1 MRRATERPLFFCGG
15 NMQIEEI
22 NVKELVP
29 YERNPRKNDKSVDKV
44 AESIKTFGFK
54 VPIVIDKDNVVVC
67 GHTRL
72 KAAKKLGLEKAPC
85 IRADDLNEEQIR
97 AFRLAD
103 NKVGEES
110 EWDFNELGDYEAML
124 QRKLVRL
131 NRRRMLAQIRIN
143 ALNDSRQRQI
153 LDLYFLSGRRY
164 TMTDVAALVGYSREQ
179 TYRLYCQALRNMTMN
194 DI

>member
-1 MRRATERPLFFCGG
+1 MNVKQFLYSIRDEYKE
-15 NMQIEEI
+15 IEELKMRI
-22 NVKELVP
+22 EELGTSLLP
-29 YERNPRKNDKSVDKV
+29 QGIRY
-44 AESIKTFGFK
+44 
-54 VPIVIDKDNVVVC
+54 DKDRVQ
-67 GHTRL
+67 TSPTDMTTDRM
-72 KAAKKLGLEKAPC
+72 
-85 IRADDLNEEQIR
+85 
-97 AFRLAD
+97 
-103 NKVGEES
+103 S
-110 EWDFNELGDYEAML
+110 ELGDYEAML

-143 ALNDSRQRQI
+143 ALNDSKQRQI